1 MDDTLEINLRAPRDA
16 ALRLL
21 IEIGIVNRAG
31 LESAAKSDDAKAEED
46 RFDLYAWLVDAG
58 AEPLMSHYEQE
69 VFKEKVGEIVDE
81 DVREL
86 SFSLETAGLLAWALG
101 LAEADAGTPI
111 RVNGG
116 ALLAALPGPGDAVG
130 AFLNDAKLR
139 SLEEIAEAREI
150 AEVWCWRID
159 AGIDRDMMSPA
170 EKRELDETVLVTAD
184 EAMSAGYLHE
194 TIDGDFALNGKKVGD
209 LDEETQDELWWITKR
224 NAKTLNWLCGYGDSW
239 EDAPTFIE

>member
-31 LESAAKSDDAKAEED
+31 LESAAKSGYEMADEE
-46 RFDLYAWLVDAG
+46 RFDLYAWLIDAG
-58 AEPLMSHYEQE
+58 AEPLMSHFERGIFNE
-69 VFKEKVGEIVDE
+69 TVGELGEE

-101 LAEADAGTPI
+101 RVEADAGTPV

-116 ALLAALPGPGDAVG
+116 ALLASLPGPGDVVG

-139 SLEEIAEAREI
+139 SLETIAEAREI
-150 AEVWCWRID
+150 AEIWCWRID
-159 AGIDRDMMSPA
+159 AGIDRDTMSPS

-184 EAMSAGYLHE
+184 EAMTAGYLHE
-194 TIDGDFALNGKKVGD
+194 TIEGDFALNGKRVRD
-209 LDEETQDELWWITKR
+209 LDEETMDELWWITQRK
-224 NAKTLNWLCGYGDSW
+224 AKTLNWLCGYGESW

>member
-31 LESAAKSDDAKAEED
+31 LEATAQSDDAKADEE

-58 AEPLMSHYEQE
+58 AEPLMSHFEQGIFNE
-69 VFKEKVGEIVDE
+69 RVGELVDE

-101 LAEADAGTPI
+101 RIEADAGTPV

-116 ALLAALPGPGDAVG
+116 ALLASLPGPGDAVG
-130 AFLNDAKLR
+130 AFVNDAKLR

-150 AEVWCWRID
+150 AEIWCWRID
-159 AGIDRDMMSPA
+159 AGIDRDTLSPT

-184 EAMSAGYLHE
+184 EAMTAGYLHE
-194 TIDGDFALNGKKVGD
+194 TIDGDFALNGKKVRD
-209 LDEETQDELWWITKR
+209 LDEETMDELWW
-224 NAKTLNWLCGYGDSW
+224 
-239 EDAPTFIE
+239 

>member
-31 LESAAKSDDAKAEED
+31 LESAAKSGYAKADEE

-58 AEPLMSHYEQE
+58 AEPLMSNYEQS
-69 VFKEKVGEIVDE
+69 VFKEQVGEIVDE

-101 LAEADAGTPI
+101 KIEADAGTPI

-116 ALLAALPGPGDAVG
+116 ALLASLPGPGDAVG
-130 AFLNDAKLR
+130 AFVNDAKLR
-139 SLEEIAEAREI
+139 SIDEIAEAREI
-150 AEVWCWRID
+150 AEIWCWRID
-159 AGIDRDMMSPA
+159 AGIDRDTMSPA

-184 EAMSAGYLHE
+184 EAMTAGYLHE
-194 TIDGDFALNGKKVGD
+194 TIDGDFARNGKKVRD
-209 LDEETQDELWWITKR
+209 LDEETLDELWWITQRK
-224 NAKTLNWLCGYGDSW
+224 AKTLNWLCGYGESW